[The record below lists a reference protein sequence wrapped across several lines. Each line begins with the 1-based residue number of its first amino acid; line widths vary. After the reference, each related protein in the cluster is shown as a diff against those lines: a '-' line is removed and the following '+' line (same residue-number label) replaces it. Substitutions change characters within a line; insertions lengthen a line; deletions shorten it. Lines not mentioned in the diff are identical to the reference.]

1 MNELVLDAWAL
12 MVWLK
17 AQQPAAS
24 RVRALLDR
32 AGRGECKLVMSIVN
46 LGEVFYLTAK
56 AKNVKYAQGV
66 LETLRPLIMTES
78 ATNELVMAA
87 ATLKA
92 RYAISYADG
101 FAAATAIAR
110 DVPLVTGDTELRAVA
125 ATEKAVKLEWIGD

>member
-1 MNELVLDAWAL
+1 MA
-12 MVWLK
+12 WLK
-17 AQQPAAS
+17 AQQPAAG
-24 RVRALLDR
+24 RVRTLLDR

-110 DVPLVTGDTELRAVA
+110 DVPLVTGDTELRALA
-125 ATEKAVKLEWIGD
+125 ATEKGVKLEWVGD

>member
-12 MVWLK
+12 MAWLK
-17 AQQPAAS
+17 AQQPAAG
-24 RVRALLDR
+24 RVRTLLDR

-110 DVPLVTGDTELRAVA
+110 DVPLVTGDTELRALA
-125 ATEKAVKLEWIGD
+125 ATEKGVKLEWVGD